1 MSAVTKLRRAARFLM
16 LACATAIAATGA
28 ANFADQNNRKIPQ
41 NLQTQINPAAA
52 ILNLLAQPAA
62 AHYDPCPAG
71 QARPDILPS
80 AYYWDVGSGI
90 LAFNPLK
97 DAARPVNPFI
107 GGFAPC
113 VTENRVELHEWCQA
127 RGLLI
132 MPESIRIGTKNVLVQ
147 RDVHKRG
154 CYLAFRTFFGLPVG
168 DIGFTSAQKAHIAA
182 CEAAGYRTEDDYWF
196 SFSFGTEVVQC
207 YMKDTDNNSPCNK
220 AGTHIYDLRTH
231 ECNRYTKPSA
241 PRNFRVVPY
250 ADYSVNP
257 FGQQGRRIG
266 SGFNVNWDRPATSG
280 THNYHSFE
288 LESSPPPFN
297 TWTSVVDAPSTPTQ
311 GNIASYVF
319 YRKDQRTGGA
329 GAFGH
334 HNEGETFKWRIR
346 AFNSL
351 GAGDWATTREVTYC
365 LPGRWAVN
373 RVCGRDPQ
381 VRFSGGP
388 GGGVSGS
395 WQLKASMRSGDRV
408 RYGSDAVL
416 TARPDDGYVLHYW
429 SGACRAETTTRCALS
444 RLTGDTSSQAFFTC
458 DELLAAAANGSA
470 GGVQC
475 NLKFRADVNRADED
489 GWTALH
495 EAAAGGHAEVARL
508 LLDAG
513 AEVNARDDQG
523 RTPLYRIF
531 GPGRSHDLET
541 AQVLIAAGGHYGAA
555 CAAPQT
561 VNPRGN
567 EPACVGAVTVS
578 YSHSAGGTVRAE
590 WGGDADIG
598 DGGLAATGVTVT
610 FSAVADAAGGY
621 EFSSWGGDC
630 AGVSPPECAG
640 VATVNL
646 TVSADFVCRDFHG
659 SAAGGDLAAVGCN
672 LANDAD
678 ADAADGDGNAPLHLA
693 VLNRRAAAAAVLL
706 DGEADA
712 DLRDPAG
719 SAPLHLALAA
729 TLEAEALVSLLLA
742 AEANPDL
749 KDSAGNAPLHLALTL
764 GAAAEALV
772 GLLLAADADPD
783 LKDSAGN
790 APLHSALALG
800 AGAEAL
806 VGILLAAGADP
817 DLKDPAG
824 SAPLHLAL
832 ALGAEAVGLL
842 ADRGAAVNA
851 TDADGETP
859 LAKAQAA
866 GNFEVVRVLISA
878 GGHYGSACPVRQVV
892 NPYAASPPCLDD
904 VVGVEISFSAG
915 GTLFGVWEGD
925 PDVRDGGVVLRGAT
939 VVFTAKPEAGYE
951 LKSWGGACAG
961 AEVRRYQREAQR
973 TRTCPVEASADVT
986 VSAEF
991 GCFPA
996 DTAVQYGEISG
1007 PECHL
1012 ANGAGVDD
1020 PIVYGRTMLHYA
1032 AAFRVPDIVALLLRE
1047 GADANWQGGF
1057 RGTSPLHEA
1066 AGSDLN
1072 LESLDLLLNAEA
1084 DVNATT
1090 YIDDPSGFYG
1100 GAFDGLTP
1108 LHEAAYYGQVKI
1120 LARLLEEEDLNVN
1133 AVNGRGQTPLGR
1145 GLEIPGETNAAV
1157 AALLIA
1163 AGAHYGTP
1171 CLPGDA
1177 VNPES
1182 PEPPC
1187 LKYYPVFLSP
1197 SAGGTILASWS
1208 EDSDLRSGE
1217 SVLGGASV
1225 TFTAEPSAGRRLTLW
1240 GGACAGVSVSAPSC
1254 GVAATAAVTVSADF
1268 GCLDFHDSARSGD
1281 VAGLKCNV
1289 GSGADVN
1296 ATTGEETETPLRL
1309 ASDAGRSEA
1318 VRYLLS
1324 AGGHHGTECASPA
1337 VVNPFSSSPSCVG
1350 VASYS
1355 LSLSFGGTVAAAW
1368 SEDADSRPGEDIAAG
1383 ATVTF
1388 TAVPDAGY
1396 ALSLWGGACDS
1407 ASGPRCV
1414 LAVSLEATVAASFAC
1429 TDLHAAA
1436 AAGNLAGVECYLTGG
1451 GDVNEADGLGET
1463 ALHLAAENG
1472 RLEAAGFLLTMGA
1485 DVSVANAAGETALHL
1500 AAGEGFLELA
1510 ELLVTM
1516 GADPGATDLAGDTPL
1531 TRAAARGRSSV
1542 FRFLA
1547 RAGGNHGMECVDPQV
1562 PNPAGDSPQCV
1573 LCGTNER
1580 PSAGLCEC
1588 VSAHARL
1595 GGACVATAAVSL
1607 SYSAGGTLSAGWAE
1621 DPEVA
1626 DGEAVPVGAAVT
1638 FSATPDSGYEISG
1651 WSGCAPGS
1659 ASATVCVL
1667 DLQADAAVSVS
1678 FADIDECATG
1688 ANSCAARISGG
1699 RCENTPG
1706 AHECSCAEGYSG
1718 DGFSCAL
1725 EVRTVSLSHSPG
1737 GTLSAGWSGDAEVAS
1752 GETVPYGAVVTFTA
1766 TPADEIKISLWS
1778 GGCAGASSSATVCVL
1793 TATVALDVAVE
1804 FFADC
1809 AGRFRVAGADAYSRC
1824 GDCLAE
1830 YGEMGGGHCVH
1841 LQDAPTEN
1849 RMTCEEVFGG
1859 DWEAAG
1865 DSAGVC
1871 SGIDINDT
1879 FCFLGVADALPC
1891 QGLFLHVRDCNL
1903 KHNRPALDPWHCG
1916 KACGQDE
1923 DAVGAWCL
1931 GSE

>member
-280 THNYHSFE
+280 THSYHSFE

-297 TWTSVVDAPSTPTQ
+297 TWTSVVDAPSSSTQ

-470 GGVQC
+470 GGVEC

-513 AEVNARDDQG
+513 AEVNARDDHG
-523 RTPLYRIF
+523 RTPLYRVF
-531 GPGRSHDLET
+531 GDGRANDLET
-541 AQVLIAAGGHYGAA
+541 AQVLIAAGGHHGAA
-555 CAAPQT
+555 CASPQA
-561 VNPRGN
+561 VNPRDN

-610 FSAVADAAGGY
+610 FSALADSAGGY

-630 AGVSPPECAG
+630 AGVSPPECMA

-646 TVSADFVCRDFHG
+646 AVSADFSCRDFHG

-790 APLHSALALG
+790 APLHSALALTLG
-800 AGAEAL
+800 AAEM
-806 VGILLAAGADP
+806 VGILLDGDADP
-817 DLKDPAG
+817 DLKDSAG
-824 SAPLHLAL
+824 NAPLHLAL
-832 ALGAEAVGLL
+832 TLGLGAVGFLL
-842 ADRGAAVNA
+842 DHGAAVNA

-892 NPYAASPPCLDD
+892 NPRSASPPCLDD
-904 VVGVEISFSAG
+904 VVGVEISVSAG
-915 GTLFGVWEGD
+915 GTLFGVWDG
-925 PDVRDGGVVLRGAT
+925 PDAHDGGVVLRGAT
-939 VVFTAKPEAGYE
+939 VIFQAVPERGYQ
-951 LKSWGGACAG
+951 LQLWGGDCLH
-961 AEVRRYQREAQR
+961 EVNSLILSRFADTDCEVAADR
-973 TRTCPVEASADVT
+973 DVT
-986 VSAEF
+986 VSANF
-991 GCFPA
+991 GCPNFFGSIFENNLDGLECNLDNGRDVNERAPSSSGGA
-996 DTAVQYGEISG
+996 ETPLQVAVQ
-1007 PECHL
+1007 
-1012 ANGAGVDD
+1012 AGAS
-1020 PIVYGRTMLHYA
+1020 A
-1032 AAFRVPDIVALLLRE
+1032 AVVSLLLRE
-1047 GADANWQGGF
+1047 GASVNVGG
-1057 RGTSPLHEA
+1057 GI
-1066 AGSDLN
+1066 LN
-1072 LESLDLLLNAEA
+1072 
-1084 DVNATT
+1084 
-1090 YIDDPSGFYG
+1090 F
-1100 GAFDGLTP
+1100 TP
-1108 LHEAAYYGQVKI
+1108 LHEAAERGNLEVAELLLGAGANVNATTYSETVLFSYLNGETPLHRAVYAGRLEI
-1120 LARLLEEEDLNVN
+1120 VRRLLEEEDLNVN
-1133 AVNGRGQTPLGR
+1133 PVNGVGETPLAR
-1145 GLEIPGETNAAV
+1145 VHAFPDEKNPEIVE
-1157 AALLIA
+1157 LLVA

-1171 CLPGDA
+1171 CPPGDP
-1177 VNPES
+1177 VNPKS
-1182 PEPPC
+1182 HEPPC

-1324 AGGHHGTECASPA
+1324 AGGHHGSECASPA

-1621 DPEVA
+1621 DPEVS

-1678 FADIDECATG
+1678 FSDIDECATG

-1737 GTLSAGWSGDAEVAS
+1737 GTLSAGWSGDAEVLD

>member
-297 TWTSVVDAPSTPTQ
+297 TWTSVVDAPSSSTQ

-555 CAAPQT
+555 CASPQA
-561 VNPRGN
+561 VNPRDN

-610 FSAVADAAGGY
+610 FSAVADSAGGY

-630 AGVSPPECAG
+630 AGVSPPECMA

-646 TVSADFVCRDFHG
+646 AVSADFSCRDFHG

-783 LKDSAGN
+783 LQDSAGN

-859 LAKAQAA
+859 LAKAQAHGDFA
-866 GNFEVVRVLISA
+866 VVRILIGA
-878 GGHYGSACPVRQVV
+878 GGHYGSACPARQVV
-892 NPYAASPPCLDD
+892 NPYSSSPPCLLDA
-904 VVGVEISFSAG
+904 VGIEISVSAG
-915 GTLFGVWEGD
+915 GTVFGVWDGNPE
-925 PDVRDGGVVLRGAT
+925 VRDGGAVPRGTRVTFMSASEPGRQ
-939 VVFTAKPEAGYE
+939 VAM
-951 LKSWGGACAG
+951 WGGACAYRNIPSSG
-961 AEVRRYQREAQR
+961 TSPGTGGGIAAPFQPPDCE
-973 TRTCPVEASADVT
+973 VEAAADVT

-991 GCFPA
+991 GCEYIYAALNSPRP
-996 DTAVQYGEISG
+996 DGL
-1007 PECHL
+1007 ECHL
-1012 ANGAGVDD
+1012 NSGVDPND
-1020 PIVYGRTMLHYA
+1020 SELAGQPLLFA
-1032 AAFRVPDIVALLLRE
+1032 AVNTRRLDTAELLLRE
-1047 GADANWQGGF
+1047 GASVNAYSF
-1057 RGTSPLHEA
+1057 ARTPLHRA
-1066 AGSDLN
+1066 VIGRH
-1072 LESLDLLLNAEA
+1072 LEMVDLLLEWGA
-1084 DVNATT
+1084 DVNATVA
-1090 YIDDPSGFYG
+1090 SGRFDAGETALHGAAFYG
-1100 GAFDGLTP
+1100 LFDIA
-1108 LHEAAYYGQVKI
+1108 E
-1120 LARLLEEEDLNVN
+1120 RLLEEEGVNVN
-1133 AVNGRGQTPLGR
+1133 VVS
-1145 GLEIPGETNAAV
+1145 GEGATALRNAHGFRHGNNLKMAEF
-1157 AALLIA
+1157 LIA
-1163 AGAHYGTP
+1163 AGAHYGAP
-1171 CLPGDA
+1171 CEPGDA

-1182 PEPPC
+1182 HEPPC
-1187 LKYYPVFLSP
+1187 LKYYPVFLSPSP

-1396 ALSLWGGACDS
+1396 ALSLWGGVCDS

-1621 DPEVA
+1621 DPEVS

-1809 AGRFRVAGADAYSRC
+1809 AGRFRAAGADAYSRC

-1841 LQDAPTEN
+1841 LQDAPLEN

-1916 KACGQDE
+1916 KACADGK
-1923 DAVGAWCL
+1923 AVGAWCL

>member
-62 AHYDPCPAG
+62 AHVDNCPDG
-71 QARPDILPS
+71 QAKPNIS
-80 AYYWDVGSGI
+80 TTAYRWDVED
-90 LAFNPLK
+90 NPLNDSAK
-97 DAARPVNPFI
+97 PVNSFI
-107 GGFAPC
+107 SGFTPC
-113 VTENRVELHEWCQA
+113 VTDNRVEFHEWCHA

-132 MPESIRIGTKNVLVQ
+132 MPESMLIGSKHVLVQ
-147 RDVHKRG
+147 PDVHKRG
-154 CYLAFRTFFGLPVG
+154 CYLAYRTFFGLPIG

-196 SFSFGTEVVQC
+196 SFSFGTEIVQC
-207 YMKDTDNNSPCNK
+207 YMKDTDNNSPCAKSGNK
-220 AGTHIYDLRTH
+220 RYDIARHECRTNVFPSTPRDFRVSTENPPNDHHKFLIEWYLPALYGSPTFANYDLQR
-231 ECNRYTKPSA
+231 
-241 PRNFRVVPY
+241 
-250 ADYSVNP
+250 
-257 FGQQGRRIG
+257 
-266 SGFNVNWDRPATSG
+266 
-280 THNYHSFE
+280 
-288 LESSPPPFN
+288 SPPPFTDWVVAVAGGHQLSFIN
-297 TWTSVVDAPSTPTQ
+297 TFYRDEGVFGARYGEGTTFKYRLRAVNSQ
-311 GNIASYVF
+311 GN
-319 YRKDQRTGGA
+319 GP
-329 GAFGH
+329 
-334 HNEGETFKWRIR
+334 
-346 AFNSL
+346 
-351 GAGDWATTREVTYC
+351 WATSEEVTWC
-365 LPGRWAVN
+365 RTGRWALN
-373 RVCGRDPQ
+373 RRCGNNPA
-381 VRFSGGP
+381 VSFSAGP
-388 GGGVSGS
+388 DGRVSGS
-395 WQLKASMRSGDRV
+395 WRRKANMRSGDKV
-408 RYGSDAVL
+408 RYGAEVIL
-416 TARPDDGYVLHYW
+416 TARPDNGFVFHYW
-429 SGACRAETTTRCALS
+429 DGACAGQSDARCVLS
-444 RLTGDTSSQAFFTC
+444 TVTGRSVSQAFFAC
-458 DELLAAAANGSA
+458 DELLATAANGSVN
-470 GGVQC
+470 GVKC
-475 NLKFRADVNRADED
+475 NLKFRADVNRANDD

-495 EAAAGGHAEVARL
+495 AAAFGGHAEVARL

-513 AEVNARDDQG
+513 AEVNARDDHG
-523 RTPLYRIF
+523 RTPLYRVF
-531 GPGRSHDLET
+531 GDGRANDLET
-541 AQVLIAAGGHYGAA
+541 AQVLIAAGGHHGAA

-567 EPACVGAVTVS
+567 EPACAGAVTVS

-610 FSAVADAAGGY
+610 FSALADSAGGY

-630 AGVSPPECAG
+630 AGVSPPECMA

-646 TVSADFVCRDFHG
+646 AVSADFSCRDFHG

-783 LKDSAGN
+783 LQDSAGN

-892 NPYAASPPCLDD
+892 NPYSSSPPCLLDA
-904 VVGVEISFSAG
+904 VGVEISVSAG
-915 GTLFGVWEGD
+915 GTVFGVWDGNPE
-925 PDVRDGGVVLRGAT
+925 VRDGGAVPRGTRVTFMSASEPGRQ
-939 VVFTAKPEAGYE
+939 VAM
-951 LKSWGGACAG
+951 WGGACAFRNVPSFG
-961 AEVRRYQREAQR
+961 TAGPSFQPPDCE
-973 TRTCPVEASADVT
+973 VEAAADVT

-991 GCFPA
+991 GCEYIYA
-996 DTAVQYGEISG
+996 ALNSRSSAGL
-1007 PECHL
+1007 ECHL
-1012 ANGAGVDD
+1012 SGGLDPNDSELAGQPLLFVA
-1020 PIVYGRTMLHYA
+1020 VNTRRL
-1032 AAFRVPDIVALLLRE
+1032 DIVEFLLRQ
-1047 GADANWQGGF
+1047 GASVNAYSF
-1057 RGTSPLHEA
+1057 SRTPLHRA
-1066 AGSDLN
+1066 VSGRH
-1072 LESLDLLLNAEA
+1072 LEMVDLLLEWGA
-1084 DVNATT
+1084 DVNGTVAAGRFEAGETALH
-1090 YIDDPSGFYG
+1090 GAAFYG
-1100 GAFDGLTP
+1100 LFDIA
-1108 LHEAAYYGQVKI
+1108 E
-1120 LARLLEEEDLNVN
+1120 RLLEEEGVNVN
-1133 AVNGRGQTPLGR
+1133 VVSREGATALR
-1145 GLEIPGETNAAV
+1145 NAYEFRHGNNRRMAE
-1157 AALLIA
+1157 LLIA
-1163 AGAHYGTP
+1163 AGAHYGAP
-1171 CLPGDA
+1171 CPPGDP
-1177 VNPES
+1177 VNPKS
-1182 PEPPC
+1182 HEPPC
-1187 LKYYPVFLSP
+1187 LKYYPVFLSPSP

-1621 DPEVA
+1621 DPEVS

-1778 GGCAGASSSATVCVL
+1778 GGCAGASSSESVCVL

-1809 AGRFRVAGADAYSRC
+1809 AGRFRAAGADAYSRC

-1916 KACGQDE
+1916 KACADGK
-1923 DAVGAWCL
+1923 AVGAWCL